1 VDASSAN
8 RPLEHKSGWGKALSI
23 ESRKRPSKGRLGIGE
38 YQYRRFLHAF
48 PHTAQSRREANRS
61 LIDRMPCCSL
71 LSLSSTVMPQ
81 IRGDIINESILW
93 RFDST
98 SSPFLCFNR
107 CPYSLKLATPIYST
121 IYSISNSKK
130 HFHDPLSIP

>member
-1 VDASSAN
+1 MP
-8 RPLEHKSGWGKALSI
+8 PLNHVE
-23 ESRKRPSKGRLGIGE
+23 RL
-38 YQYRRFLHAF
+38 
-48 PHTAQSRREANRS
+48 T

-98 SSPFLCFNR
+98 SSPFLCS
-107 CPYSLKLATPIYST
+107 PTHSLKLATPIYST